1 MSSSFPGDSDED
13 RPRSS
18 QLRRAAMAVGLLGAM
33 GIMGLLGAM
42 VGGALVYSRLAGVG
56 SRGGSF
62 PAAAPP
68 PLPTPVSF
76 DINTAVTGAVADAG
90 PAVVTVISHLPP
102 AQTFLGG
109 VVQSEASGS
118 GFIISNQGY
127 VVTNNHV
134 VENAQQVEI
143 TLADGTTLPA
153 KIVGT
158 DPYDDVAVLQAKGK
172 MPGVARWGNSDDLKA
187 GETVIAI
194 GSPLGEFVNTVT
206 AGVVSATGRSIET
219 GNGFQLQGLIQTDAA
234 INHGNSGGPLV
245 NLEGYVVGINT
256 LIVRNDQSSASV
268 AEGLGFA
275 LPSNTARAVADQLM
289 TKGFVAR
296 PDLGVDWR
304 WITPSVATRFGLP
317 VQFGAYVTAVA
328 QNSPAA
334 AAGIREADIITSIG
348 GQDLDSGHPFINVL
362 FQHQP
367 GESVQFGLIRDGQP
381 MTVSVR
387 LAEQHSS

>member
-1 MSSSFPGDSDED
+1 
-13 RPRSS
+13 
-18 QLRRAAMAVGLLGAM
+18 MAFGLLVVMVVVAFVS
-33 GIMGLLGAM
+33 AV
-42 VGGALVYSRLAGVG
+42 VGGAFVYRQLAAVG
-56 SRGGSF
+56 APGGSL
-62 PAAAPP
+62 AAAPP

-76 DINTAVTGAVADAG
+76 DINTAVTGAVTDMG
-90 PAVVTVISHLPP
+90 PAVVTVLSHLPP
-102 AQTFLGG
+102 TQTFFGG

-118 GFIISNQGY
+118 GFIVSDEGY
-127 VVTNNHV
+127 IVTNNHV
-134 VENAQQVEI
+134 IENAQRVEI

-158 DPYDDVAVLQAKGK
+158 DPYDDVAVLQAQGK
-172 MPGVARWGNSDDLKA
+172 MPGVAHWGNSDDLKA

-206 AGVVSATGRSIET
+206 EGVVSATGRSIET

-256 LIVRNDQSSASV
+256 LIVRSDQSSSSV

-275 LPSNTARAVADQLM
+275 LPSNTARAVADQLL

-296 PDLGVDWR
+296 PNLGVDWR
-304 WITPSVATRFGLP
+304 WITPSMASRFGLP
-317 VQFGAYVTAVA
+317 VQYGAYVTAVA
-328 QNSPAA
+328 QSSPAA

-348 GQDLDSGHPFINVL
+348 GQKLDSDHPFINVL
-362 FQHQP
+362 FLHAP
-367 GESVQFGLIRDGQP
+367 GETVRVGLMRNGQP
-381 MTVSVR
+381 MTVDVK
-387 LAEQHSS
+387 LAEQQSS